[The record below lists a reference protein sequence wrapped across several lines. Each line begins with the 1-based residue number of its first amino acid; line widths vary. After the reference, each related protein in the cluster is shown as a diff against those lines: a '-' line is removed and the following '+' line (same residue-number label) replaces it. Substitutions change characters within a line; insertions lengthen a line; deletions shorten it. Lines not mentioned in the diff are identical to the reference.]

1 MHSGHRHAQVSGR
14 QLPSSPTRHAEYA
27 AWSAAAPPS
36 RLCCLRLMIMS
47 TCSFLTLTVTLN
59 PASPCSSLR
68 SQVPL
73 VIHNPH
79 ALPMYRE
86 ERKNTKRNRERDR
99 QDPVKTQKP
108 TPGSAAASGPGSG
121 GVLGSTGGTLLTQYI
136 LKNHVRLPPHSQLCQ
151 MVVIGRQQRD
161 TAMDLWPVAACSA
174 SAHAG
179 CEGSVLCAGA
189 HAQAGE

>member
-1 MHSGHRHAQVSGR
+1 M
-14 QLPSSPTRHAEYA
+14 
-27 AWSAAAPPS
+27 
-36 RLCCLRLMIMS
+36 
-47 TCSFLTLTVTLN
+47 
-59 PASPCSSLR
+59 
-68 SQVPL
+68 PL

-136 LKNHVRLPPHSQLCQ
+136 LKNHVRLPLHSQVVVMCCQ
-151 MVVIGRQQRD
+151 LRD
-161 TAMDLWPVAACSA
+161 TAMDLWSVAACSA
-174 SAHAG
+174 SAQAE